1 MSICQYLTCK
11 SFLCP
16 PKANNWNCASV
27 SASASIHSHFSTCP
41 GLGGLGVG
49 NADVMAYIG
58 ARMVGIDGGGDMDRR
73 RGYGII
79 FEMGLVQR
87 GG

>member
-1 MSICQYLTCK
+1 M
-11 SFLCP
+11 
-16 PKANNWNCASV
+16 
-27 SASASIHSHFSTCP
+27 
-41 GLGGLGVG
+41 G